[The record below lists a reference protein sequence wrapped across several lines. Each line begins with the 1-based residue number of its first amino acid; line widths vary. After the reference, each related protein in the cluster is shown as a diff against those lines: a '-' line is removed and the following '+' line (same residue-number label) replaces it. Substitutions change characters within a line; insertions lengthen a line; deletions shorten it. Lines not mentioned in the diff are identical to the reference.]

1 VFEHDQG
8 VDACEVDGVDVQE
21 VDGDDVFGLGCEEL
35 LPGW

>member
-8 VDACEVDGVDVQE
+8 VDAFEVDGVDVQE